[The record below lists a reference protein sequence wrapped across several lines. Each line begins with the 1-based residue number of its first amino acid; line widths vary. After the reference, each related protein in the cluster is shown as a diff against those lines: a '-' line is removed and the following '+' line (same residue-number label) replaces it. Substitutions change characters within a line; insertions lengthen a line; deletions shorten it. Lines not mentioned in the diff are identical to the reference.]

1 MILEKKKG
9 CLFLKNLKIEL
20 VHDPIIPL
28 LGRYPI
34 ELKAGSKR
42 YFYTPMFTAALLT
55 IAKKWSPSKCPL
67 TG

>member
-1 MILEKKKG
+1 
-9 CLFLKNLKIEL
+9 